1 MQPKWTRQAAVV
13 GLAFVLLVLLTGSAW
28 THYQA
33 TRVQFQLGDAAR
45 WLREAV
51 IVVDPGH
58 GGDDPGG
65 VVQGT
70 LEKGIVL
77 EIGKALQQV
86 LEANGARVVMTRS
99 TDVNLGGRIRVE
111 LGRRVALVDQ
121 HRAHVYVSIHANK
134 DRCNC
139 WGAQTFYQ
147 RDGKP
152 EGKLLAQAIQDELR
166 RLTPTTRVPLSAD
179 YFVLRN
185 SPVPAAMVE
194 VGFLTNA
201 QEMARLKD
209 PGYQRTLATAIA
221 LGVSEFFRS
230 QIPDARAG
238 GSIGK

>member
-1 MQPKWTRQAAVV
+1 MTRTRQVAMV
-13 GLAFVLLVLLTGSAW
+13 GLAFMLLVLLTGRVW

-33 TRVQFQLGDAAR
+33 THVVVHLGDGAR

-51 IVVDPGH
+51 VVVDPGH

-65 VVQGT
+65 VVQGA

-99 TDVNLGGRIRVE
+99 TDVNLGGRLREE
-111 LGRRVALVDQ
+111 LRRRVALVDQ
-121 HRAHVYVSIHANK
+121 HKAHVYVSIHANK

-147 RDGKP
+147 GDGKA
-152 EGKLLAQAIQDELR
+152 EGKLLAVAIQDQLR
-166 RLTPTTRVPLSAD
+166 RSTPTTRVPLSAD

-209 PGYQRTLATAIA
+209 PSYQRTLATAIA
-221 LGVSEFFRS
+221 LGVSDFFRN
-230 QIPDARAG
+230 QIPEAKAG

>member
-1 MQPKWTRQAAVV
+1 MKPTRTRQAAVV
-13 GLAFVLLVLLTGSAW
+13 GLALMLLVLLTGRAW

-33 TRVQFQLGDAAR
+33 AHVHVPLGDAAR
-45 WLREAV
+45 WLRET
-51 IVVDPGH
+51 VVVLDPGH

-70 LEKGIVL
+70 LEKSLDL
-77 EIGKALQQV
+77 EIGKALQQI
-86 LEANGARVVMTRS
+86 LADNGARVVMTRS
-99 TDVNLGGRIRVE
+99 TDVNLGGPLREE

-121 HRAHVYVSIHANK
+121 HKAHVYVSIHANK

-147 RDGKP
+147 GDGRSD
-152 EGKLLAQAIQDELR
+152 GKLLAVAIQQQLR
-166 RLTPTTRVPLSAD
+166 RLTPTTRVPLPAD

-194 VGFLTNA
+194 VGFMTNA
-201 QEMARLKD
+201 QEVARLKD

-221 LGVSEFFRS
+221 LGVSDFFRS
-230 QIPDARAG
+230 QIPDAKAG
-238 GSIGK
+238 GSIGR